1 MVPSEQDD
9 ADWRKRPMFANRD
22 AWRFA
27 GAGLELGGSAIVFAA
42 IGYAIDRQMGNTTMV
57 ATAFGAVLGFAA
69 GMYRFIRMAMEANRS
84 QRDGRN
90 D

>member
-1 MVPSEQDD
+1 MAPTEQDD
-9 ADWRKRPMFANRD
+9 ADWRKRSMFANRD

-42 IGYAIDRQMGNTTMV
+42 IGYAIDRQLGNTTMIV
-57 ATAFGAVLGFAA
+57 TAFGAVIGFAA
-69 GMYRFIRMAMEANRS
+69 GMYRFIRMALEANRS
-84 QRDGRN
+84 QRDGRH